1 MKSPDASPSPERKFT
16 EKLSGEFSQELR
28 YLRRISEQNAAK
40 ILSLDS
46 QSIAIRHE
54 LEQKRRGFALLAELA
69 VASRGDADYGSVF
82 VSIARRLNAALNMER
97 TAVLRPDKRK
107 ADGKF
112 GVAVLQGYPTDREKV
127 IAARTVRVD
136 AELLDPDR
144 PVLVTGADPLQRLA
158 TLREALELPYLI
170 SSPVFLH
177 NEVAAILITGRVQ
190 EQLPFLPR
198 LGHHDVETVQTV
210 SAHLAAVLTEQR
222 LAEAEKRTQIML
234 DTTPLCANFWDER
247 YRHIDCNQEAVR
259 LFGLSSKGE
268 YLDRFDELSPEFQPD
283 GSRSSEAMRAK
294 IRDAFVSGYERF
306 EWVHQKPDGEPIP
319 ADVILARV
327 ERGGGYIVVGYTR
340 DLREQKAML
349 AEMLKTE
356 DELRR
361 ARDLAE
367 KNARA
372 KSEFLANMSHEIR
385 TPMNAIVGMTH
396 LLTGVELDE
405 RARKYVDQA
414 AHAANLLLRV
424 IDDILEFSQIDTGRM
439 KLETA
444 PFSLRDLM
452 RGVEETV
459 EEQAKGK
466 SLTLSVHIAPDVP
479 ALLLGD
485 SLRLEQ
491 VLLNL
496 ASNAVKFTAAG
507 GVDIRVFNIFD
518 ISDNAPPLGKA
529 QLLFEVE
536 DTGIGIDKEL
546 AEQLFSPF
554 TQADA
559 SSTRKYGGLGLGLA
573 ISRSL
578 VEMMAGEIQC
588 ESRVGEGSKFSFTA
602 FFDLPKKEQV
612 KEIEQRIGQKIEQE
626 IEKREIKNEQEN
638 DDIFPEDAHGLEDL
652 CGMRV
657 LLVEDN
663 KINQMIATEL
673 LSDMGVVVSTAENGL
688 EALEALEND
697 IYDLVLMDIQM
708 PEMDGLTATAHIR
721 ANPKY
726 ANLPVLAL
734 TAHALADDREESL
747 RHGMN
752 DHLTKPIDPD
762 QLFEALKHWRK
773 PPKPA

>member
-1 MKSPDASPSPERKFT
+1 MKSRDPSPER
-16 EKLSGEFSQELR
+16 EFSQELR
-28 YLRRISEQNAAK
+28 YLRRISERNAAK

-54 LEQKRRGFALLAELA
+54 LEQKRRGFTLLAELA

-97 TAVLRPDKRK
+97 TAVLLPGKRK
-107 ADGKF
+107 AVGEF

-127 IAARTVRVD
+127 IATRTVRVD

-144 PVLVTGADPLQRLA
+144 PVLVTGADSLQRLA
-158 TLREALELPYLI
+158 PLREALELPYLI

-198 LGHHDVETVQTV
+198 LGRHDVETVQTV
-210 SAHLAAVLTEQR
+210 SAHLAAVLTEER

-306 EWVHQKPDGEPIP
+306 EWVHQKLDGEPIP

-327 ERGGGYIVVGYTR
+327 ERGGSYIVVGYTR

-396 LLTGVELDE
+396 LLAAVELDE
-405 RARKYVDQA
+405 RARKYVDQS

-479 ALLLGD
+479 DLLLGD

-507 GVDIRVFNIFD
+507 GVDIRVFDIFD
-518 ISDNAPPLGKA
+518 ISDNAPPVGKA
-529 QLLFEVE
+529 RLLFEVE
-536 DTGIGIDKEL
+536 DTGIGIDEDL
-546 AEQLFSPF
+546 VEQLFSPF

-588 ESRVGEGSKFSFTA
+588 ESRVGEGSKFSFTT
-602 FFDLPKKEQV
+602 FFDLPEKEQEQEKKIEAE
-612 KEIEQRIGQKIEQE
+612 KEIEK
-626 IEKREIKNEQEN
+626 QEN
-638 DDIFPEDAHGLEDL
+638 DEILSEDGQEFQDL

-673 LSDMGVVVSTAENGL
+673 LSDMGVVVSTADNGL
-688 EALEALEND
+688 EALEALENNT
-697 IYDLVLMDIQM
+697 YDLVLMDIQM
-708 PEMDGLTATAHIR
+708 PEMDGLTATSHIR
-721 ANPKY
+721 DNPKY

-734 TAHALADDREESL
+734 TAHALADDREESF

-773 PPKPA
+773 PPKPI